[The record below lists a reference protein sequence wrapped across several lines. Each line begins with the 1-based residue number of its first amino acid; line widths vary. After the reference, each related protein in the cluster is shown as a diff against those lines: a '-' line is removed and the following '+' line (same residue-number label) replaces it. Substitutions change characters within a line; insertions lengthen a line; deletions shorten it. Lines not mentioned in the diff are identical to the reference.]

1 MCHFWVHLPQ
11 TNFFWKKI
19 FKSFSSTYWL
29 LSLCK
34 ISKKFFKQ
42 IQSYDNVPSWGP
54 KWPICP
60 NENFFIKDLLISL
73 IPFINTYPHAKNQS
87 QILSINEILTIKEYW
102 NLTGREPFLAITWEP
117 DFSQACSFCRMLMSH
132 KNFHFTQIPDK
143 TNDIIFFKKL
153 KNPVFGHCW
162 PFLVI
167 FSWWGFFPKNLTVTH
182 NYMWAP
188 TPS

>member
-19 FKSFSSTYWL
+19 FISFSSTYWL

-73 IPFINTYPHAKNQS
+73 IPFINTYLHAKNQS
-87 QILSINEILTIKEYW
+87 QIYLLMKYW
-102 NLTGREPFLAITWEP
+102 
-117 DFSQACSFCRMLMSH
+117 Q
-132 KNFHFTQIPDK
+132 
-143 TNDIIFFKKL
+143 L
-153 KNPVFGHCW
+153 KNTEISLAESHFGYN
-162 PFLVI
+162 L
-167 FSWWGFFPKNLTVTH
+167 GTRFFPSMQFLQNV
-182 NYMWAP
+182 NEP
-188 TPS
+188 